1 MALVAVQSLNF
12 AYAGSQR
19 EVLRDVSFTIDPGEF
34 VLLIGQSGCGKT
46 TLLRHLKTALTPH
59 GRPSGS
65 VMFDD
70 RPLEDIGLE
79 EQTRRIGFVLQN
91 PDNQIVTD
99 KVWHELAFGLESLGT
114 PREVIRRRVAE
125 MASFFGIVNWY
136 HRDVETLSGGQKQ
149 LLNLAAVMTMQPD
162 LLVLDEPTAQLDP
175 IAAVDFLA
183 AAKRINDELGTT
195 VLVTEHRLESAF
207 PLSDRVL
214 VMNQGKLIADE
225 CPHSAGATLARQ
237 DDPMVFAL
245 PAAVRL
251 ALTLDEVQLALTAS
265 PTTPMTI
272 REGRTYLRA
281 KLAEVGCESAV
292 CTATTRSMTDQRP
305 SASLPAPS
313 SPLLLTSPIP
323 PSFCAQSQNPQS
335 QSLQTTVIEANDVW
349 FRYSRNSED
358 VLRGL
363 DMSVNQGEF
372 ACLLGGNGS
381 GKTTTLGALSG
392 LNKPYR
398 GKIKLLGLNPAKAKG
413 MELFRAGLSVLPQ
426 DPQTLF
432 MRNTIFDDLD
442 DAARAHYT
450 DKSAR
455 ETAVEQVAA
464 TTEITSL
471 LRTHPY
477 DVSGGEQQR
486 AALAMALLTN
496 PKVLFLDEPTK
507 GMDAFF
513 KAKLASVLHRLID
526 NGLTILMVSH
536 DVEFAALYASRCM
549 LFFDGSVVTE
559 GAPREFFV
567 GNSFYTTAANRIG
580 RGLVPGAVSVDDLV
594 AACRV
599 PRANGGVGLTAS
611 RSMASEGRTTEAS
624 AGKSGLDAATRSRR
638 VDAATSRSMTG
649 AGATVKSDVPES

>member
-1 MALVAVQSLNF
+1 VALVAFQSLSF
-12 AYAGSQR
+12 AYAGTDR
-19 EVLRDVSFTIDPGEF
+19 EVLRDVSFSIDPGEF

-59 GRPSGS
+59 GKRSGGI
-65 VMFDD
+65 MFDS
-70 RPLEDIGLE
+70 RPLEDNSLE

-114 PREVIRRRVAE
+114 PRAVIRRRVAE

-136 HRDVETLSGGQKQ
+136 HRDVDTLSGGQKQ

-195 VLVTEHRLESAF
+195 VLVTEHRLETAF

-214 VMNQGKLIADE
+214 VMNQGELIADE
-225 CPHSAGATLARQ
+225 RPHAAGAMLARR

-251 ALTLDEVQLALTAS
+251 ALTLDEVQLALTMH

-272 REGRTYLRA
+272 REGRTYLRR
-281 KLAEVGCESAV
+281 KLDAV
-292 CTATTRSMTDQRP
+292 LSSMSPPMDAATARSMTGEGTPARSSSGLLSALSSSTSFCAESQSPDSP
-305 SASLPAPS
+305 SASTP
-313 SPLLLTSPIP
+313 
-323 PSFCAQSQNPQS
+323 
-335 QSLQTTVIEANDVW
+335 VIEAHDVW
-349 FRYSRNSED
+349 FRYSRDGED
-358 VLRGL
+358 VLRGV

-372 ACLLGGNGS
+372 ACILGGNGS

-398 GKIKLLGLNPAKAKG
+398 GKIRLLGLNPVKAKG

-442 DAARAHYT
+442 DAARAYYP
-450 DKSAR
+450 DKQTRQS
-455 ETAVEQVAA
+455 AVEQVAA
-464 TTEITSL
+464 TTEVTSL

-496 PKVLFLDEPTK
+496 PKLLLLDEPTK

-526 NGLTILMVSH
+526 DGLTILMVSH
-536 DVEFAALYASRCM
+536 DVEFAALYASRCL

-559 GAPREFFV
+559 GAPREFFA

-594 AACRV
+594 AACLV
-599 PRANGGVGLTAS
+599 SPAKAD
-611 RSMASEGRTTEAS
+611 M
-624 AGKSGLDAATRSRR
+624 
-638 VDAATSRSMTG
+638 DAATSRSMTG
-649 AGATVKSDVPES
+649 GVAVGRDAAGRSRLDTGTSRGMTGGVAGRDSSFTGPAAPQVRQA